1 MKYAIRD
8 TRTNKVYTIARDVR
22 TIPGYAPV
30 TTYSLYP
37 CVVLVNGVIVPK
49 YDARPNEVLTP
60 IIYDERTIPALYKR
74 MIRDGSD
81 FVVA

>member
-8 TRTNKVYTIARDVR
+8 TRTNKVYAIARDVR

-37 CVVLVNGVIVPK
+37 CTVLDNGIIVPK
-49 YDARPNEVLTP
+49 CNALPNEILAP
-60 IIYDERTIPALYKR
+60 ILCGECTIPAIYKR
-74 MIRDGSD
+74 MVRPDSD
-81 FVVA
+81 FVPA